1 MEIQWSLLLFSAL
14 AGAGGSLL
22 ALTGAAEL
30 MGKAPKGKK
39 TNLIVVLVLVI
50 AGGLFSVLHLEQK
63 ANIMAAAANVFSFSA
78 ISMELIFVGL
88 VAVMAIV
95 YLVCTAREVA
105 EATVKAVAVIGIVVG
120 LLLGYVTGSGYQMG
134 AMPYWDTPALPLAYL
149 GTDLALGAALYG
161 LLALAA
167 KDNAQGALP
176 AQFAVVGAALSLVLC
191 LAYGATSGFALE
203 PVLFWLGVIVLGGV
217 ANTAV
222 AAVALKQPSN
232 MALYGAAVVFA
243 CIASVCLRAYMWAL
257 GTGTLDL
264 FGAAA
269 GHLVL

>member
-22 ALTGAAEL
+22 AFTGIAEL
-30 MGKAPKGKK
+30 MGKAPKAKK
-39 TNLIVVLVLVI
+39 QMLAIVLVLVI

-63 ANIMAAAANVFSFSA
+63 ANIMAAGANVFSFSA

-88 VAVMAIV
+88 VAVMAII
-95 YLVCTAREVA
+95 YLVCAAREVSGGA
-105 EATVKAVAVIGIVVG
+105 VKAVAVISIVVG

-134 AMPYWDTPALPLAYL
+134 AMPFWNTPLLPLAYL

-161 LLALAA
+161 LIAAAA
-167 KDNAQGALP
+167 KDDQGNLP
-176 AQFAVVGAALSLVLC
+176 AVFALVGAACSLVLC
-191 LAYGATSGFALE
+191 LAYGAGAGFAIDPALY
-203 PVLFWLGVIVLGGV
+203 WAGVIVLGGL
-217 ANTAV
+217 ANCV
-222 AAVALKQPSN
+222 AAALALKKPAN
-232 MALYGAAVVFA
+232 AGLFAAALVFA
-243 CIASVCLRAYMWAL
+243 AIASVCLRAYMWVL

-269 GHLVL
+269 QHLVL